1 MTDESDDDNTP
12 TVPPVRLVGAD
23 GDTASGPEDA
33 AEPVPMR
40 LSERGVVSLLKIACS
55 SCGYEALAFSTLGV
69 AVDSRRCGCGGVL
82 TLTWGR
88 GRLTWVADP

>member
-1 MTDESDDDNTP
+1 MSNDDDTP
-12 TVPPVRLVGAD
+12 RVPPVRLVD
-23 GDTASGPEDA
+23 GDGDVEP
-33 AEPVPMR
+33 EPVPMR

-55 SCGYEALAFSTLGV
+55 SCGYEALAFSTIGV

>member
-1 MTDESDDDNTP
+1 MSNDDDTP
-12 TVPPVRLVGAD
+12 RVPPVRLVD
-23 GDTASGPEDA
+23 GDGDAEPEG
-33 AEPVPMR
+33 EPVPMR

-55 SCGYEALAFSTLGV
+55 SCGYEALAFSTIGV